1 MSFMISMSSSAS
13 IAVLGLSSTLILLV
27 GIISVSFGAST
38 GFCNKYYSHDMIE
51 NEVK

>member
-1 MSFMISMSSSAS
+1 MSFMILTSSSAS
-13 IAVLGLSSTLILLV
+13 IAVLGLSSTLTLLA

-38 GFCNKYYSHDMIE
+38 GFCNKCYSHKTIE